1 MLDGTVRG
9 VVSEVALEPPTVEP
23 SAVRPR
29 SSVGGLV
36 RRYGWVLTAVGLVAV
51 STVLLEWARTRPGY
65 DPYGWLVWG
74 HQTLHLSLDLGGAPS
89 WKPLPYLFTVPYALA
104 GESAMRMWMITA
116 VAVSLAGSIFG
127 ARIAYRLT
135 RGTSVQSEGPG
146 RIGRYAP
153 VAAAIVAGAAVL
165 GLEDYMHYILSAQ
178 SDPMIVT
185 FCLAAVDSHL
195 CGRHRWAFVF
205 GVLGSL
211 GRPEVWPLLGMYS
224 IWAWFNVRSM
234 RWMLVGG
241 IALIAFMWFGIPWIT
256 NGRPNVAGQLAL
268 GSPRELHHNKV
279 TGTIGRFGELHYA
292 PVWIAALGAV
302 GLALLRRDRVV
313 LTLAAG
319 VMLWVLTEIAFALH
333 GFPALPRYMFEAGG
347 VIAVLAGVGVGWALR
362 DFPKR
367 RRGLPGW
374 AGVPVV
380 VLLIASLVPA
390 AVARL
395 RVERTDLRHERGRS
409 NEIGLLQTTITTLG
423 GYTRIREC
431 GEPVT
436 VVEYASALAWLTRLD
451 VGSVGFMP
459 NKEIRRRR
467 HPIVLL
473 LPVLPGGWAVSPLH
487 TYPHLHARCA
497 SLHASYVLTKQ
508 HPSGELLVG
517 E

>member
-1 MLDGTVRG
+1 
-9 VVSEVALEPPTVEP
+9 
-23 SAVRPR
+23 
-29 SSVGGLV
+29 
-36 RRYGWVLTAVGLVAV
+36 
-51 STVLLEWARTRPGY
+51 
-65 DPYGWLVWG
+65 
-74 HQTLHLSLDLGGAPS
+74 
-89 WKPLPYLFTVPYALA
+89 
-104 GESAMRMWMITA
+104 
-116 VAVSLAGSIFG
+116 
-127 ARIAYRLT
+127 
-135 RGTSVQSEGPG
+135 
-146 RIGRYAP
+146 
-153 VAAAIVAGAAVL
+153 
-165 GLEDYMHYILSAQ
+165 MHYILSAQ

-185 FCLAAVDSHL
+185 FCLAAIDSHL

-205 GVLGSL
+205 GLLGSL
-211 GRPEVWPLLGMYS
+211 GRPEVWPLLGLYS

-256 NGRPNVAGQLAL
+256 NGRPDVAGELAL
-268 GSPRELHHNKV
+268 GSPRELHRNKV

-319 VMLWVLTEIAFALH
+319 VVLWVLTEIAFALH

-362 DFPKR
+362 DLPKL

-380 VLLIASLVPA
+380 VLLIVSLAPA

-451 VGSVGFMP
+451 VGSVGFVP
-459 NKEIRRRR
+459 SKEIRRRR

-473 LPVLPGGWAVSPLH
+473 LPVLPGGWAVSPWH

-508 HPSGELLVG
+508 HPSGELLHG
-517 E
+517 